1 MTTQKAVAKK
11 ANVSVATV
19 SRYINNKGYISPQ
32 VKERIKKAIKD
43 LNYRPN
49 LVARSLKLNSSKTIG
64 LVFPHINN
72 PFFIKLV
79 RRAEEVAYNNGYN
92 IILCI
97 TENKLDREKLYIDV
111 LKGKLIDGYII
122 IPASSDDSRLYET
135 LVGENVV
142 FVDRT
147 TGLDDEILI
156 TLDNIQGVRLGI
168 EHLLDLNHRKIG
180 VVNVP
185 LNITTGHDRFEGYK
199 AILAKNG
206 IELQAEFIKYADYS
220 VESGYVKTMELLRL
234 KNRPTAMMTM
244 SGLTTIGALKAIKE
258 SGLSIPDDIS
268 IVSFDDFESS
278 DLLNPPVT
286 AVVQP
291 ADEFGIRAAE
301 ILVNLINGRKPD
313 PKHLI
318 LNPELIIRE
327 SCGKI

>member
-19 SRYINNKGYISPQ
+19 SRYINDVGYISPE
-32 VKERIKKAIKD
+32 VKKRIKEAIKE

-49 LVARSLKLNSSKTIG
+49 LVARSLKLRSSKTIG

-97 TENKLDREKLYIDV
+97 TENRLDREKLYIDV

-135 LVGENVV
+135 LANENVV
-142 FVDRT
+142 FVDRS

-156 TLDNIQGVRLGI
+156 TLDNVQGVRLAI
-168 EHLLDLNHRKIG
+168 KHLLDLNHRKIG

-199 AILAKNG
+199 TILTENG

-220 VESGYVKTMELLRL
+220 VESGYEKTMELLRL
-234 KNRPTAMMTM
+234 NNRPTAVITM
-244 SGLTTIGALKAIKE
+244 SGLTTIGALKAIKK

-286 AVVQP
+286 TVVQP

-301 ILVNLINGRKPD
+301 ILVNLINGKKPEQ
-313 PKHLI
+313 KHLI
-318 LNPELIIRE
+318 LEPELIIRE

>member
-1 MTTQKAVAKK
+1 MTTQKAVAQK
-11 ANVSVATV
+11 AKVSVATV
-19 SRYINNKGYISPQ
+19 SRYINDVGYISPE
-32 VKERIKKAIKD
+32 VRKRIKKAIKE

-49 LVARSLKLNSSKTIG
+49 LVARSLKLRSSKTIG

-72 PFFIKLV
+72 PFFVKLV

-135 LVGENVV
+135 LDSENVV
-142 FVDRT
+142 FVDRA
-147 TGLDDEILI
+147 TGLADEILI
-156 TLDNIQGVRLGI
+156 TLDNVQGVRLAI

-199 AILAKNG
+199 TILAENG

-220 VESGYVKTMELLRL
+220 VESGYEKTMELLRL
-234 KNRPTAMMTM
+234 NNRPTAVITM
-244 SGLTTIGALKAIKE
+244 SGLTTIGALKAIKK

-268 IVSFDDFESS
+268 IISFDDFESS

-286 AVVQP
+286 TVVQP

-318 LNPELIIRE
+318 LTPELIIRE